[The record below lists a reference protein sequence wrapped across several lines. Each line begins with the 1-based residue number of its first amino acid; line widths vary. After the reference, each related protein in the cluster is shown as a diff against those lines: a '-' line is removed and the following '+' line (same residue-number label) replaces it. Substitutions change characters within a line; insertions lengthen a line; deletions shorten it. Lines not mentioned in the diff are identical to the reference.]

1 MPISVSEND
10 NLRDEYSSLYS
21 DVETDIPWARI
32 ALGQSPDAIN
42 LWIGNSNSVTAL
54 HRDNYEN
61 IYCQI
66 VGSVCRFRIL
76 LRIFDM
82 FFQFISAFDGEFK
95 LVAQ

>member
-1 MPISVSEND
+1 MPLSVSEND

-66 VGSVCRFRIL
+66 IGSVCRFQLL
-76 LRIFDM
+76 LRVSDK
-82 FFQFISAFDGEFK
+82 FFRFTSPF
-95 LVAQ
+95 

>member
-1 MPISVSEND
+1 MHFFVTEND

-21 DVETDIPWARI
+21 DVETDIPWARV
-32 ALGQSPDAIN
+32 ALGQGPDAIN
-42 LWIGNSNSVTAL
+42 LWIGNSSSVTAL

-66 VGSVCRFRIL
+66 VGSVCRFRNL
-76 LRIFDM
+76 LRIFERSY
-82 FFQFISAFDGEFK
+82 QFLSPSHGKPK